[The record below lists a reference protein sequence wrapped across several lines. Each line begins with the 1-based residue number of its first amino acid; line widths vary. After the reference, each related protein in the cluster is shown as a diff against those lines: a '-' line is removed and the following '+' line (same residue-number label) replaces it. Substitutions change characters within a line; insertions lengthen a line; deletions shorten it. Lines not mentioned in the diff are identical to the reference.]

1 MDKLAKSLLGGML
14 TVFLP
19 VSLDLTLPWVRCRLR
34 GRGGGRFPSRLESV
48 RRSKGRSGRRWTL
61 RSTVSGKAEEL
72 GQGVVI
78 GPPTLVLSMAG
89 PTPGRGRRGIASTP
103 ETRRG
108 WVTVASARRWEVTD
122 SLVPQGLEVEVGS
135 CPGQVKA

>member
-1 MDKLAKSLLGGML
+1 MDKLAKSLLEEMVTASL
-14 TVFLP
+14 L

-34 GRGGGRFPSRLESV
+34 RRGGGRFPSRLESA
-48 RRSKGRSGRRWTL
+48 RRSKAR
-61 RSTVSGKAEEL
+61 SGKAGEL

-108 WVTVASARRWEVTD
+108 WVTVASTWRWEVTD

>member
-1 MDKLAKSLLGGML
+1 MDKLAKSLLEEMVTASL
-14 TVFLP
+14 L

-34 GRGGGRFPSRLESV
+34 GRGGGSFPSRLESA
-48 RRSKGRSGRRWTL
+48 RRSKAR
-61 RSTVSGKAEEL
+61 SGKAEEL

-108 WVTVASARRWEVTD
+108 WVTVASAWRWEVTD

>member
-1 MDKLAKSLLGGML
+1 MDKLARSLPGEIVTASLL
-14 TVFLP
+14 VF
-19 VSLDLTLPWVRCRLR
+19 LDLTLPWVRCRLR
-34 GRGGGRFPSRLESV
+34 GRGGGRFPFRLESA
-48 RRSKGRSGRRWTL
+48 RRSKAR
-61 RSTVSGKAEEL
+61 SGKAEEL

-89 PTPGRGRRGIASTP
+89 PTPGRGWRGIASTP

-108 WVTVASARRWEVTD
+108 WVTVASAWRWEVTD